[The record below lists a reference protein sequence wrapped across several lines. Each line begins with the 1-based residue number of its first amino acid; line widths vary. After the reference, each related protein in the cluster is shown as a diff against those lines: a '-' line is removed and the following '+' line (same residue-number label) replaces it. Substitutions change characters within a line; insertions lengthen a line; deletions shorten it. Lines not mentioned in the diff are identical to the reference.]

1 MIGRTLTLYFAGRFA
16 KMVLAM
22 FIFFLL
28 LIAVVSYYEVV
39 RKVLSQDDVDMWRRT
54 LVVMLRV
61 PAISEHA
68 FPFATLF
75 GSIAAFVTANRRL
88 EVVVA
93 RAAGISAWQFL
104 LPAMIVGLLLGLLA
118 TTVYNPLAVMAQRYS
133 ATLNAAVHAESQT
146 AFETSTGPVWLRQ
159 AGGDRESIIGASESF
174 NSGLG
179 LTAVTAMVFDRQG
192 AFIERVDAGTAQ
204 YTIGE
209 WTLTN
214 ATVTAPGKTPERVE
228 TYHLPTMLGPDN
240 VRQAVENI
248 DGISFWGLPSLIA
261 TAERAGIPSA
271 RYRLRFNSLLA
282 TPLLLVAMVLV
293 AAIVSLRFSRSKELG
308 YMILAGIGV
317 GFVLYVVTKIAR
329 DLGGAGIV
337 PAPLAAWSPAVVA
350 TLIGTTVLLHLEDG

>member
-1 MIGRTLTLYFAGRFA
+1 MIGWTLALYFAGNFA

-22 FIFFLL
+22 FIFFFLM
-28 LIAVVSYYEVV
+28 IATASYFELVWEIL
-39 RKVLSQDDVDMWRRT
+39 RKDRVDVWLRT
-54 LVVMLRV
+54 AVALLRV
-61 PAISEHA
+61 PAVSEHA

-104 LPAMIVGLLLGLLA
+104 LPATCVGLLIGILA
-118 TTVYNPLAVMAQRYS
+118 VTVYNPLAVMAQHYS
-133 ATLNAAVHAESQT
+133 AALNATLHAQSQT
-146 AFETSTGPVWLRQ
+146 AFETTSGPVWVRQ
-159 AGGDRESIIGASESF
+159 AGGDRESIIGARESF

-192 AFIERVDAGTAQ
+192 RFIERVDAGTAEYSPGQ
-204 YTIGE
+204 WI
-209 WTLTN
+209 LTN
-214 ATVTAPGKTPERVE
+214 ATVTSPGKTPGRVDSY
-228 TYHLPTMLGPDN
+228 TLATALGPDN
-240 VRQAVENI
+240 VKQTFENI

-261 TAERAGIPSA
+261 VAERAGISSD
-271 RYRLRFNSLLA
+271 RYRLRYNALLA

-317 GFVLYVVTKIAR
+317 GFVLYIVTKIAR

-337 PAPLAAWSPAVVA
+337 PAPLAAWSPAIVA